1 MQCRQIAFKQ
11 NMFVVGAGDIART
24 TRTCAA
30 AIQCFMHGIQ
40 HIRVLTHA
48 KVVIRTPHR
57 YLTTNTLVMACGAR
71 EFAAAT
77 FQIGK
82 DAVSAL
88 TAKAIKLPLEEFLV
102 IHVTFSLPRI
112 TFQVLRL
119 CAGRFRY
126 NSPKKGPTPCLW

>member
-48 KVVIRTPHR
+48 KIVIRTPHR

-71 EFAAAT
+71 EFATAS

-82 DAVSAL
+82 DAVSAF

-112 TFQVLRL
+112 IFQVLRL
-119 CAGRFRY
+119 RAGRVRY